1 MLCLR
6 DKKSSSERLTSG
18 SCTRSAGRLCGS
30 LPDGT
35 WKRWRWVDICGRYWP
50 RGVGRWCGWCRVRLH
65 RGRRRRA
72 SSTCTE
78 YPPTK
83 AQVRVPRGLQ
93 GNLRRL
99 SPNGG
104 WLSVRPAR
112 PQHSFIP
119 KNAMACVGPRRQGRE
134 WPHVLMDSDHGETPP
149 HGDWAWNGVLL
160 LRLDGDDAAR
170 SPRNVLDAED

>member
-1 MLCLR
+1 MQ
-6 DKKSSSERLTSG
+6 SNAQ
-18 SCTRSAGRLCGS
+18 SAGQEELIGTVDIGQLHEIRWPIMRL

-112 PQHSFIP
+112 PQHPFIARTRWRVWGHVA
-119 KNAMACVGPRRQGRE
+119 KRANGRMS
-134 WPHVLMDSDHGETPP
+134 LMDSDHRETPP
-149 HGDWAWNGVLL
+149 HGEWARKGMVFFCS
-160 LRLDGDDAAR
+160 G
-170 SPRNVLDAED
+170 